1 MQGKPYI
8 DIVSGLDVIAGGAD
22 EYDVVGGADDDLA
35 ELLAAASGS
44 IPASMRKSVAEDALA
59 RSAAVVRYGGP
70 TKAREYPLG
79 FDAGA
84 LVAAAAT
91 AIINSQPQVAFR
103 VERLVI
109 PSDIAGSFVVND
121 LLVGKN
127 SQFANNTPVPA
138 RVFDEGAFGVRLK
151 ADTAQVTMN
160 VTLNVTNV
168 SGAGIRFRAA
178 IIGTAVE

>member
-1 MQGKPYI
+1 MAAKPYI
-8 DIVSGLDVIAGGAD
+8 DIVGGGMDLISGDYDVIGQ
-22 EYDVVGGADDDLA
+22 DDDIA
-35 ELLAAASGS
+35 ELLAAASGE
-44 IPASMRKSVAEDALA
+44 IPANLRNSVAEQALA
-59 RSAAVVRYGGP
+59 RGAAVVRYGGP

-79 FDAGA
+79 FDSGA
-84 LVAAAAT
+84 LVAAGAT
-91 AIINSQPQVAFR
+91 AIVNSQPQVAFR
-103 VERLVI
+103 TERLVI

-151 ADTAQVTMN
+151 GDTAQVTMN
-160 VTLNVTNV
+160 VTLNVTNT
-168 SGAGIRFRAA
+168 SGAAIRFRAC